1 MRRLEHQT
9 LNDRAYGALKK
20 GLMSGQFRPGE
31 VLTIRHLAAEY
42 GISATPVREA
52 LQRLVAERALELQR
66 NRSIGVPIPTLEK
79 FVELRRI
86 RCLLEGLASEL
97 ATPHFRS
104 ADIARLA
111 RIIEEIDVDIATYN
125 PAGYLRRNEKFHFL
139 IYERA
144 RSPQMLRIIQDLWT
158 QVGPF
163 FNSLFEDRSYLAE
176 ANDGH
181 RKIIAAIRSGDP
193 AAVRDA
199 VVWDIGEAADS
210 LMKRLP
216 EMNAPAAEG
225 AARGRGSRTGPAS
238 RTSAKRKRRAAAG

>member
-20 GLMSGQFRPGE
+20 GLMSGQFKPGE
-31 VLTIRHLAAEY
+31 VLTIRHIAAEY

-66 NRSIGVPIPTLEK
+66 NRSIGVPIPTLET

-216 EMNAPAAEG
+216 EMNAPAVEG
-225 AARGRGSRTGPAS
+225 SARGRGSRTGRAS
-238 RTSAKRKRRAAAG
+238 RTSAKRTRRAAAG

>member
-20 GLMSGQFRPGE
+20 GLMSGQFKPGE

-52 LQRLVAERALELQR
+52 LQRLVAERALELQH

-97 ATPHFRS
+97 ATPQFSR

-111 RIIEEIDVDIATYN
+111 RIIEEIDVDIATNN

-163 FNSLFEDRSYLAE
+163 FNSLFDDRSYLAE

-181 RKIIAAIRSGDP
+181 RRIIAAIRSGDP

-199 VVWDIGEAADS
+199 VVWDIGEAAES
-210 LMKRLP
+210 LMRRLP
-216 EMNAPAAEG
+216 EMKVPAAEG
-225 AARGRGSRTGPAS
+225 AARRRGARTGRAS
-238 RTSAKRKRRAAAG
+238 RAPTRRRRRAAAG

>member
-104 ADIARLA
+104 TDIARLA
-111 RIIEEIDVDIATYN
+111 RIIEEIDVDIATHN

-139 IYERA
+139 IFERA

-199 VVWDIGEAADS
+199 VVWDIGEAAES
-210 LMKRLP
+210 LMQRLP

-225 AARGRGSRTGPAS
+225 KTRGRAARTGRAS
-238 RTSAKRKRRAAAG
+238 RTSARRRRRAAAE